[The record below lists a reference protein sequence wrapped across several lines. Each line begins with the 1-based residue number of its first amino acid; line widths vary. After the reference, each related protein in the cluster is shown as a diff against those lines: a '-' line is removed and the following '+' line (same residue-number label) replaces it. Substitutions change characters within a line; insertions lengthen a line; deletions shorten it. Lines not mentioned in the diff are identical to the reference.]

1 MKIIEIE
8 APQKRSSD
16 AQKRWRSNVNMVLSF
31 GEISESFEQKDKPL
45 NIKLSKQTCY
55 DNKSLTLHLKKQAD
69 QERESDTES

>member
-45 NIKLSKQTCY
+45 NIKLSKQTY
-55 DNKSLTLHLKKQAD
+55 NDNKTLKLHLKKQAD
-69 QERESDTES
+69 QERESDIES